1 VLRKSLTSTIA
12 FLFALA
18 LLASPVLAKHWVYL
32 GAAHIDGNV
41 DHDNIHVGGSETFH
55 TIQLRVSNGAVE
67 FERVVVHFGDGTQE
81 ELPIRDRVRSGGK
94 THEIDLPGEHR
105 TIDSVELWYGKDKWD
120 TRPEVRLYAAR

>member
-1 VLRKSLTSTIA
+1 MLRKSLTSTIA

-105 TIDSVELWYGKDKWD
+105 TIDSIELWYGKDKWD